1 MTGYDY
7 DLAIIG
13 GGIHGVSVA
22 QAAAAKGYAVLLLE
36 QYALAAGTSS
46 RSSKLIHGGLRYLES
61 AQFGVVRESLA
72 ERALLLKLA
81 PELVKLVPFY
91 SPLYRTTKRRPWQ
104 ISIGLHLYRMLGGF
118 QQSGEFSRLPRSQW
132 DNLDGIITQ
141 NLEAVFRFWDAQTDD
156 AQLTQAVM
164 RSAQSLGAE
173 LVMPAEFIVGELD
186 DKGCTLSYQY
196 SEAIKSCRVR
206 VLINAAG
213 PWANLVLDKI
223 TPAPSQCS
231 IDLVQGSHLLLP
243 GELKQGIYYVE
254 APQDRRAVFLMPWK
268 GNTLIGTT
276 EYNYQGDPAKVYPLP
291 EEERYLME
299 VATHYFPHLSS
310 TKPINRFAG
319 LRVLPTSNG
328 SVFNRSRETILHT
341 DRQEQPRVLTIYGGK
356 LTAYRAAAERVMQRL
371 LPSLPERSIIADTR
385 QLPLTPAKLSTS
397 VTLSTVAQSD
407 GAGV

>member
-36 QYALAAGTSS
+36 QHALAAGTSS

-61 AQFGVVRESLA
+61 AQFSVVRECLA

-104 ISIGLHLYRMLGGF
+104 ISIGLNLYRMLGGF
-118 QQSGEFSRLPRSQW
+118 QQSGEFSRLSRSQW
-132 DNLDGIITQ
+132 DNLDGITTQ

-156 AQLTQAVM
+156 ALLTQAVM

-173 LVMPAEFIVGELD
+173 LVMPATFIAGELD

-196 SEAIKSCRVR
+196 NGAIKSCRVR
-206 VLINAAG
+206 TLINAAG

-223 TPAPSQCS
+223 TPAPSQCL

-243 GELKQGIYYVE
+243 AGLKQGIYYVE

-276 EYNYQGDPAKVYPLP
+276 EHDYQGDPAKVCPQP

-299 VATHYFPHLSS
+299 VATHYFPRLGPL
-310 TKPINRFAG
+310 KPISRFAG
-319 LRVLPTSNG
+319 LRVLPTADDSAF
-328 SVFNRSRETILHT
+328 SRSRETILHT
-341 DRQEQPRVLTIYGGK
+341 DRSEQPRVLTIYGGK

-385 QLPLTPAKLSTS
+385 QLPLTPS
-397 VTLSTVAQSD
+397 
-407 GAGV
+407 